1 MTRLIRTTILM
12 VNVLLAAVMIAGQ
25 VEGQVLAERTFEAP
39 STAEVVLDLT
49 ASSPGAAWIAPGREA
64 AALRSLL
71 DGAPNQDLLLY
82 GGAEPFTYHL
92 SLGQVAAGRHTLR
105 IDFNPAQS
113 ATSLT

>member
-64 AALRSLL
+64 AAPGRPLQRLAPDCGGDS
-71 DGAPNQDLLLY
+71 GAVP
-82 GGAEPFTYHL
+82 EPATAAAPASIRVSALHL
-92 SLGQVAAGRHTLR
+92 QV
-105 IDFNPAQS
+105 
-113 ATSLT
+113 